1 MIETHSMWSLG
12 GLRRGVEQLGTTASF
27 TARVIAVGLR
37 RPPSLRSVV
46 DQVDAVGIRSI
57 SIVVLTAVFSAMV
70 LTLQFGEQL
79 TRFGAREWTGNVVS
93 LSLARELAPVMTAL
107 MVGGRVGAGIAAELG
122 SMAVTD
128 QIDAVRALGADPI
141 RRLVVPRVVA
151 ITLSMPLLSTMA
163 LVLGVAG
170 GAFINA
176 ADGYATA
183 SHFYNA
189 ALRSVGLADFL
200 SGFFKT
206 IFFGFQIGVIAC
218 QRGMA
223 TRGGTLGVGRATT
236 ETVVTT
242 SVVTLV
248 SDFFLTRLFMAVG

>member
-1 MIETHSMWSLG
+1 MIETHSIWSIA
-12 GLRRGVEQLGTTASF
+12 GLRHAVARLGETATF
-27 TARVIAVGLR
+27 TGRIFAVGFR
-37 RPPSLRSVV
+37 HPPSLRSVIE
-46 DQVDAVGIRSI
+46 QIDAVGIRSI
-57 SIVVLTAVFSAMV
+57 AIVVLTAVFSAMV

-79 TRFGAREWTGNVVS
+79 TRFGARDWTGNVVS
-93 LSLARELAPVMTAL
+93 VSLARELAPVLTAL

-122 SMAVTD
+122 SMAVSD
-128 QIDAVRALGADPI
+128 QIDAVRALGADPV

-151 ITLSMPLLSTMA
+151 TTLSLPMLSTMA
-163 LVLGVAG
+163 LVLGVLG
-170 GAFINA
+170 GAVMNA
-176 ADGYATA
+176 ADGYATV

-189 ALRSVGLADFL
+189 ALRSVNMEDFL
-200 SGFFKT
+200 SGFAKT

-236 ETVVTT
+236 ETVVIT
-242 SVVTLV
+242 SVVTLL